1 VPLLVTFG
9 AADLDELL
17 TQTPGT
23 YLARKFDATHATNDR
38 HILDLLDATLWRG
51 SYLASLPI

>member
-1 VPLLVTFG
+1 MFG

-23 YLARKFDATHATNDR
+23 YLARKFDATHDR
-38 HILDLLDATLWRG
+38 RVFDLLDATLWRG